1 MHRKLIVIVVGFV
14 ILTGCGHV
22 TGNQDFKQEIN
33 HVEQYLLDEDWETL
47 SVQAEHLQRVYKKHQ
62 WKVQLI
68 GDEGEYERLHE
79 SINRLRAAVDA
90 KEAKDARIEL
100 ATIKSILEDIYSL

>member
-1 MHRKLIVIVVGFV
+1 LLRRVLVICLGLA
-14 ILTGCGHV
+14 ILTGCGSV
-22 TGNQDFKQEIN
+22 TGGKEFRQEIN
-33 HVEQYLLDEDWETL
+33 NVEQYLLDEDWDTL
-47 SVQAEHLQRVYKKHQ
+47 SVQAEHLQQTYQKHE

-79 SINRLRAAVDA
+79 SINRFKASVEA
-90 KEAKDARIEL
+90 KEANNARIEL